1 MATTLPTR
9 RHWPRRAALAAALG
23 AAGLALLPATA
34 GAHVTVHTDS
44 TASGSF
50 SALTFRV
57 PNESDTASTVKLEVQ
72 LPKDTPFLYVSSK
85 PIPGWTVKMTEGPLS
100 EPVESEGTKIT
111 KAISTVT
118 WTASDGAAVKPG
130 EYQDFSISAGPLP
143 KPGTIEL
150 PAVQTYSDG
159 EVVKWNQ
166 PTPASGEEPEYPVPT
181 FVITAA
187 EAEGSHTDAAPA
199 PNTGEAAASPPDS
212 TDTDSTDPLARGLAV
227 GGILVGAA
235 GVATAAVAV
244 RRSSGTPSA

>member
-1 MATTLPTR
+1 MTKTLPSR
-9 RHWPRRAALAAALG
+9 RGRWLKRSALAAALA

-57 PNESDTASTVKLEVQ
+57 PNEADSASTVKFEAQ
-72 LPKDTPFLYVSSK
+72 LPQDTPFLYVSTK
-85 PIPGWTVKMTEGPLS
+85 PIPGWTVKMTESPLP
-100 EPVESEGTKIT
+100 EPVELEGTKIT
-111 KAISTVT
+111 KAVRTVT
-118 WTASDGAAVKPG
+118 WTASAAAAVKPG
-130 EYQDFSISAGPLP
+130 EYQEFSISAGPLP

-166 PTPASGEEPEYPVPT
+166 PTPASGEEPEYPAPT

-187 EAEGSHTDAAPA
+187 APGSAEGGDHEAAAAPT
-199 PNTGEAAASPPDS
+199 TGEAAASP
-212 TDTDSTDPLARGLAV
+212 TDSIDPLARGLGIGGLVV
-227 GGILVGAA
+227 GIA
-235 GVATAAVAV
+235 GVATAVVAL
-244 RRSSGTPSA
+244 RRLSGKTSA